1 MKYLSFLI
9 ILIFVVSC
17 TPTKSTNDVVIE
29 EIPADAVDTEPDDKE
44 PEPLSSCEKTATV
57 KDNSGLDGCKYLIV
71 LENGKRLEPLIVE
84 DKNFKF
90 RDGQKIRLT
99 YEQEREMMSVC
110 MAGQGVR
117 VTCIEEVK

>member
-1 MKYLSFLI
+1 MDW
-9 ILIFVVSC
+9 IFFF
-17 TPTKSTNDVVIE
+17 IF
-29 EIPADAVDTEPDDKE
+29 
-44 PEPLSSCEKTATV
+44 LSSVGDLSIVAICCLAPQTGSIWRCG
-57 KDNSGLDGCKYLIV
+57 DNSGLDGCKYLIV

-99 YEQEREMMSVC
+99 YEQEREMMSIC